1 VTKKTI
7 SSFVLGLAFMAP
19 LALRADDDDHRHERD
34 RQRTEQR
41 YYDENARDYHVWNNR
56 EDQAYR
62 NYLKER
68 NREYREFSHANKRDQ
83 QDYWRWRHSHQ
94 DRDDDRR

>member
-1 VTKKTI
+1 
-7 SSFVLGLAFMAP
+7 MAP
-19 LALRADDDDHRHERD
+19 LALRADDDDHRNDRD

-41 YYDENARDYHVWNNR
+41 YYDEHGRDYHVWNNR

-68 NREYREFSHANKRDQ
+68 NREYREFSRANKREQ
-83 QDYWRWRHSHQ
+83 QEYWQWRHSHR